1 MNKLNKNL
9 ILLVFVIL
17 IAYFG
22 FYPKSYGI
30 SNETENIEVVECS
43 FEELELERFLYDM
56 AYTESS
62 NKHNIVSK
70 YGYLGKYQF
79 SLRTL
84 RGIGYNVSKKEFLEN
99 PIIQDEAMVDLL
111 KYNKSV
117 LQRYIDK
124 WDGRIYNGIKI
135 TESGILAAAHLTGAS
150 SVKRYFKYG
159 INRKDALG
167 TSIKDYMIK
176 FGGYKIEI

>member
-1 MNKLNKNL
+1 MNRNSKNL
-9 ILLVFVIL
+9 ILFTFIAIAAL
-17 IAYFG
+17 I
-22 FYPKSYGI
+22 GI
-30 SNETENIEVVECS
+30 RRDGYYYNKQSDSSIIKIAFTQA
-43 FEELELERFLYDM
+43 ELDRFLDDVGYS
-56 AYTESS
+56 ESS
-62 NKHNIVSK
+62 NRYDIVSR

-79 SLRTL
+79 SMSTL
-84 RGIGYNVSKKEFLEN
+84 RGIGYDISRKEFLSN
-99 PIIQDEAMVDLL
+99 PIIQDEAMVDLM
-111 KYNKSV
+111 KYNKEI
-117 LQRYIDK
+117 LQKYIDK
-124 WDGRIYNGIKI
+124 WDGKVYKGVMV

>member
-1 MNKLNKNL
+1 MNKQNKNL

-22 FYPKSYGI
+22 FYPNSYGI
-30 SNETENIEVVECS
+30 SDETENIEVVECS
-43 FEELELERFLYDM
+43 FEELELERFLDDM

-84 RGIGYNVSKKEFLEN
+84 RGIGYDISKKEFLEN
-99 PIIQDEAMVDLL
+99 PIIQDEAMLDLM
-111 KYNKSV
+111 KHNKET
-117 LQRYIDK
+117 LQKYIDK
-124 WDGRIYNGIKI
+124 WDGRIYNGVKI
-135 TESGILAAAHLTGAS
+135 TESGILAAAHLTGAT
-150 SVKRYFKYG
+150 SVKNYFRYG
-159 INRKDALG
+159 INRADAFG
-167 TSIKDYMIK
+167 TSINDYMIK
-176 FGGYKIEI
+176 FSGYKIEI

>member
-1 MNKLNKNL
+1 MTKLNKNL

-22 FYPKSYGI
+22 FNLNSYGVNGK
-30 SNETENIEVVECS
+30 SENIEVAECT
-43 FEELELERFLYDM
+43 FEELELERFLNDM

-84 RGIGYNVSKKEFLEN
+84 RGIGYNVSKKQFLEN
-99 PIIQDEAMVDLL
+99 PILQDQAMLDLL
-111 KYNKSV
+111 KYNKNT
-117 LQRYIDK
+117 LQKYINK
-124 WDGRIYNGIKI
+124 WDGRIYNDIKI
-135 TESGILAAAHLTGAS
+135 TESGILAAAHLAGAA
-150 SVKRYFKYG
+150 SVKNYFRHG
-159 INRKDALG
+159 INKTDTLG
-167 TSIKDYMIK
+167 TSINDYMNK
-176 FGGYKIEI
+176 FSGYKLEI